1 MNSGIKGWWQQVKL
15 SVQGRGLKTSFVT
28 LIFSIYIYIY
38 IYIQHIYR
46 QQELG
51 EGIEAVG
58 ELLKVG
64 EKLEMV
70 DLGLYCDLEGDIQG
84 EEIAFLT
91 RLPNI

>member
-1 MNSGIKGWWQQVKL
+1 M
-15 SVQGRGLKTSFVT
+15 
-28 LIFSIYIYIY
+28 
-38 IYIQHIYR
+38 

-70 DLGLYCDLEGDIQG
+70 DLGLYCDLEGDI
-84 EEIAFLT
+84 
-91 RLPNI
+91 